1 MPSFPLDST
10 NGRTTSGVACY
21 HLPLLAYKD
30 ERPLA
35 LHAGMAV
42 GLHNKLDDIESGM
55 PTWTLGRTQSRM
67 TSGFTYH
74 HRGWEALT
82 VI

>member
-1 MPSFPLDST
+1 MI
-10 NGRTTSGVACY
+10 SGVACY

-42 GLHNKLDDIESGM
+42 GLHNKLDDIQSGM
-55 PTWTLGRTQSRM
+55 PTWTLGRTQSQM
-67 TSGFTYH
+67 TTGVTYYN
-74 HRGWEALT
+74 RSWEALT
-82 VI
+82 V